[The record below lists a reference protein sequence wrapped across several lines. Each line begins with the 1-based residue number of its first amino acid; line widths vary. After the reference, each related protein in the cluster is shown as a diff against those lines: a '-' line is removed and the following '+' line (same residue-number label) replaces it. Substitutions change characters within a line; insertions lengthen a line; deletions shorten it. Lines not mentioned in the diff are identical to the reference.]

1 MRKCGEM
8 ISLRR
13 SRQDGDKRYT
23 GAVGRLGIDRVI
35 ADIEGLFRGTVEIRQ
50 SPLQAR
56 GMGFVLFDILTP
68 NNDVKVG

>member
-1 MRKCGEM
+1 V
-8 ISLRR
+8 ISLRHP
-13 SRQDGDKRYT
+13 RQDGDKWHT

-35 ADIEGLFRGTVEIRQ
+35 ADIEGLCRRTAEVRQ